1 MRNEFA
7 LAACGAVTLYQTPTP
22 LPPPPPQKFSGK
34 NTENKGRDHN
44 VIIFAPTYST

>member
-7 LAACGAVTLYQTPTP
+7 LLVVLLHLYQTPTP